1 MFPKVVTQTSEAAPA
16 STPPIPPLEHG
27 AYLTRAEFE
36 RRYEAM
42 PSHIKAELIEGRVY
56 MSSPVRR
63 KNHSLP
69 DTRFITWLGVYAAAT
84 PGVEAA
90 NNGTVRLDEWNE
102 VQPDSDLRIDET
114 HGGQTIVSGDDY
126 LEGAPELVI
135 EIAASTAPRDLRE
148 KFTVYQRNGVR
159 EYIVWAVADGQI
171 HWFNLESGM
180 FTPLSPDP
188 ADHDE
193 YLRSRTFPGLWLDVQ
208 AMLRGEMARVLQVLQ
223 QGLAAPEHAEFVAA
237 LARRCAPL

>member
-1 MFPKVVTQTSEAAPA
+1 MFPKVVTQTSEPFPA
-16 STPPIPPLEHG
+16 SMSPVPLLEDG

-42 PSHIKAELIEGRVY
+42 PSHLKAELIEGRVC

-63 KNHSLP
+63 KNHSIP
-69 DTRFITWLGVYAAAT
+69 DNHLSTWLGVYAAVT
-84 PGVEAA
+84 PGVLAG

-114 HGGQTIVSGDDY
+114 RGGQALVSSDDY

-135 EIAASTAPRDLRE
+135 EIAASSAPRDLRE

-171 HWFNLESGM
+171 HWFSLEAGT
-180 FTPLSPDP
+180 FTPLNPDP
-188 ADHDE
+188 NG
-193 YLRSRTFPGLWLDVQ
+193 YLCSRVFPGLWLDVQ
-208 AMLRGEMARVLQVLQ
+208 ALLRGEMAQVLQVLQ
-223 QGLAAPEHAEFVAA
+223 QGLAAPEHAEFITA
-237 LARRCAPL
+237 LARRHTPL